1 MKRMFSLVLTFAI
14 LVCCTC
20 MMTFGSSDTS
30 SLDDVIES
38 NTGVSDQGSQSQG
51 PATSKQQE
59 QADREARNQ
68 NFIAGLTKASDLT
81 TEVEGVEEATSWI
94 RLIASWIVQVLSYAL
109 TALLAVR
116 VVLDLVYIGLPFT
129 RTFLANGFQ
138 GNAQAGAGGMPNSM
152 MGGQPGMSPMGG
164 AMGGYGGYGGAR
176 GGYGGYGAMGGAMGG
191 PMGGAMGG
199 PMGNTSM
206 ANQQG
211 SMMGRIQWVSNA
223 ALNAV
228 ASESTVGPDGGA
240 NTPFKAYIKDMFLVL
255 VLVPVLITLAVTGA
269 LTNLG
274 FMIGNLL
281 CDAIASIGDM
291 I

>member
-30 SLDDVIES
+30 SLDDVIEQ
-38 NTGVSDQGSQSQG
+38 NTDVSGQGSQSQE
-51 PATSKQQE
+51 PATSQQ
-59 QADREARNQ
+59 QSDREIRNQ
-68 NFIAGLTKASDLT
+68 NFIAGLNKASDLT
-81 TEVEGVEEATSWI
+81 TQVEGVEEATSWI

-116 VVLDLVYIGLPFT
+116 VVLDLIYIGLPFT
-129 RTFLANGFQ
+129 RGFLANGFQ

-152 MGGQPGMSPMGG
+152 MGGQPGMGMGGMGMGGMGMGGMGMRGGYGMNRMGGMGMGGMGAMG
-164 AMGGYGGYGGAR
+164 AMGGTA
-176 GGYGGYGAMGGAMGG
+176 
-191 PMGGAMGG
+191 P
-199 PMGNTSM
+199 M

-240 NTPFKAYIKDMFLVL
+240 NSPFKTYIKDMFLVL
-255 VLVPVLITLAVTGA
+255 VLVPILITLAVTGT
-269 LTNLG
+269 LTSLG

-291 I
+291 L